1 MWQTTYFKRDKS
13 ALKDLKDQVLV
24 CSYYKKGSLWRPRDD
39 LGWYSCCT
47 LFTVVKQERL
57 ESNQIAWAEL
67 LKAWLAL
74 TIG

>member
-1 MWQTTYFKRDKS
+1 MWQTAYFKPDKS

-24 CSYYKKGSLWRPRDD
+24 CSYYKKAACGD
-39 LGWYSCCT
+39 LGMTWYSCCT